1 MIRNTAI
8 AGGAGPWEGAR
19 MQRSISWLLPRG
31 IAALLLLALPACVEG
46 TTSTGTATAPNE
58 AAGTTAPAA
67 TTPAAP
73 TAPAAPISPHPT
85 TTAVTPVATAPAA
98 PTTMPTVAPTA
109 AAPTSIPG
117 ATPTAGPTTL
127 LGTWESASCG
137 ARAYP
142 RHLTFADA
150 TAFSAEDLVSPC
162 PKGTQCIWSGII
174 NRTGTYK
181 TQKDIVTLTVSKT
194 TTGPA
199 KTQFPPSLT
208 LDSNHA
214 LIEAGSDG
222 KPCAYTHTGGDRK
235 P

>member
-1 MIRNTAI
+1 
-8 AGGAGPWEGAR
+8 
-19 MQRSISWLLPRG
+19 MQRSIRSILPRG

-46 TTSTGTATAPNE
+46 TTSTGTATAPTE
-58 AAGTTAPAA
+58 AAKPVG

-73 TAPAAPISPHPT
+73 ATPATPATPTTPAAPISAHPT
-85 TTAVTPVATAPAA
+85 TTAITPVATAPAA
-98 PTTMPTVAPTA
+98 PTTIPTVAPTA

-117 ATPTAGPTTL
+117 ATPVAGATSL
-127 LGTWESASCG
+127 VGTWESASCG

-142 RHLTFADA
+142 RRITFADA
-150 TAFSAEDLVSPC
+150 TVFTAEDLVSPC

-208 LDSNHA
+208 LDASHA

-222 KPCAYTHTGGDRK
+222 KPCAYTHAGSDRK